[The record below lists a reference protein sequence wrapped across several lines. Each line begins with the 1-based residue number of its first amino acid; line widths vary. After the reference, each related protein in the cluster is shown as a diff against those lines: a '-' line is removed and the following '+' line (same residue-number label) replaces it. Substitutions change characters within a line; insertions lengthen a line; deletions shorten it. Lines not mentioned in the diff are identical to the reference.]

1 MAQLEIRGLIK
12 RFGDFVA
19 LKGLDLNVA
28 SGEFVSFLGP
38 NGCGKTTALRII
50 AGFEHPTEGSV
61 HVGGKDSADD
71 VARVVGVWR
80 CEAPIKLSQ

>member
-1 MAQLEIRGLIK
+1 MTVFLTKPQLHVEFGIRRGGVSP
-12 RFGDFVA
+12 GDHVEVGQSVA
-19 LKGLDLNVA
+19 
-28 SGEFVSFLGP
+28 
-38 NGCGKTTALRII
+38 
-50 AGFEHPTEGSV
+50 V